1 MNLLV
6 FSEIVE
12 ESAGIGSSLFGDDP
26 CESGSSE
33 LEVWGR
39 SRVGDRRVFW

>member
-1 MNLLV
+1 MSIFV
-6 FSEIVE
+6 
-12 ESAGIGSSLFGDDP
+12 DDP

-39 SRVGDRRVFW
+39 SRLGDRRGVFTILAFTVF